1 MDIPKAII
9 IVGASRDQMKFGNRA
24 VRAYKDAGAEVYP
37 INPKAGD
44 IEGVKTYATIKDVPA
59 GKTDLASIYTKP
71 EITEDLLPE
80 LAAYGIKKLFLNP
93 GAESDALID
102 QAKHL
107 GIEPILACSV
117 TAIGKDPFDYAPK
130 SEGDIDDTDQT

>member
-1 MDIPKAII
+1 MELPKAIVI
-9 IVGASRDQMKFGNRA
+9 IGASRDQMKFGNRA

-37 INPKAGD
+37 VNPKAPE
-44 IEGVKTYATIKDVPA
+44 IEGSKAYASIKDLPP
-59 GKTDLASIYTKP
+59 GKATVASIYTKP
-71 EITEDLLPE
+71 EVTEDLLPD
-80 LAAYGIKKLFLNP
+80 LAEYGIKSAFFNP
-93 GAESDALID
+93 GSESDALID

-130 SEGDIDDTDQT
+130 TDGHDQPQ